1 MSTAAEEQHE
11 LMREIIDMV
20 WESLLQAE
28 AVPWFGPEPV
38 EATAVRAQVTLSG
51 DWNGAIRLSCD
62 GETAERIA
70 GSMLSLTAGAHLP
83 REDVYDAIGEVVNVV
98 GGNVK
103 GALGGTTSL
112 GLPTILDGPPDAAFN
127 PSSRHLVDWHGAP
140 VVVEV
145 VATQAEHVPDPE
157 TGEPR

>member
-20 WESLLQAE
+20 WASLLQAE
-28 AVPWFGPEPV
+28 AVPWFGPEP
-38 EATAVRAQVTLSG
+38 ADSTAVRAQVTLTG
-51 DWNGAIRLSCD
+51 DWNGAVRVSCA

-70 GSMLSLTAGAHLP
+70 GSMLSLTPGEHLP

-103 GALGGTTSL
+103 GALGGETSL
-112 GLPTILDGPPDAAFN
+112 GLPTIVDGPSDTDFN

-145 VATQAEHVPDPE
+145 AAIFVDPSPNPE
-157 TGEPR
+157 TGEAG